1 MLVCWRDSEQ
11 FYLLAMAE
19 LSFGS
24 VEKHRTLRAV
34 VVSVS
39 LLPLLPPVCYKCSL
53 ADHHKLALCADDHV
67 ADGGD

>member
-1 MLVCWRDSEQ
+1 
-11 FYLLAMAE
+11 MAE

-24 VEKHRTLRAV
+24 VEKHRTLCAV

-53 ADHHKLALCADDHV
+53 AGHLKLALCTDDHV
-67 ADGGD
+67 VDGGDWGD